1 MTTSIVE
8 GRKEKIPLYGSLRMD
23 APPMATADGSPT
35 SSSSSRPAAGFQAR
49 HPLFVK
55 EGNGVRGL

>member
-23 APPMATADGSPT
+23 APPMARADGSLT
-35 SSSSSRPAAGFQAR
+35 SSSSSRPTGPASRPAT
-49 HPLFVK
+49 PCS
-55 EGNGVRGL
+55 